1 MRSIHSLSP
10 LIYNLLS
17 LITQCSA
24 YGGAE
29 FCMLGNVE
37 MHVVHLLKH
46 GIDLLALGQER
57 QVTNEHEVL
66 DA

>member
-1 MRSIHSLSP
+1 MRSIHSLSSLTSYLSP
-10 LIYNLLS
+10 LIA
-17 LITQCSA
+17 QCGTD
-24 YGGAE
+24 GGAE
-29 FCMLGNVE
+29 FGVLGDVE